1 MSYSSGSSREPE
13 QMNRKLTVNSLVLSR
28 FKFAAHLVD
37 NMSQHRR
44 SLRFAKTT
52 CPVCGAK
59 EVARDDHKGDL
70 LCTNC
75 GHIIVREETRATG
88 KFDIAQILKREG
100 KMDFDALRR
109 ATGAANASLYTV
121 LQNMVNMGLLQ
132 EIMGQY
138 SLTKQGQRWYR
149 QRLGQEWGY

>member
-1 MSYSSGSSREPE
+1 
-13 QMNRKLTVNSLVLSR
+13 MNRRPSVNSLVLSS

-37 NMSQHRR
+37 NMSHRR

-100 KMDFDALRR
+100 KMDFDALKR